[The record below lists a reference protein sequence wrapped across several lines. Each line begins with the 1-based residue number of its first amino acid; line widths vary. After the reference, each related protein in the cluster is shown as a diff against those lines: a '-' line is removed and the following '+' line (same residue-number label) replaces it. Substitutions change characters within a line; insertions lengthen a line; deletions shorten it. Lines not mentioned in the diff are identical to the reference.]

1 MPPISPKWS
10 SSLFAAKISGT
21 GIRCPENPLSNE
33 AFLVDGSHPHGRGHV
48 VQWKGLGCFLI
59 RFWFW
64 PRLANGNKLLK
75 MSRRFSDAGRKAVAL
90 SPELS
95 QFGSHR
101 FDNFLSLLMRPF
113 FETSLQNFKIARVPQ
128 ELLAGMHF
136 TRTFTRPTSK
146 DRLGGFDDVSK
157 LF

>member
-1 MPPISPKWS
+1 M
-10 SSLFAAKISGT
+10 
-21 GIRCPENPLSNE
+21 
-33 AFLVDGSHPHGRGHV
+33 
-48 VQWKGLGCFLI
+48 QWKGLGCFLI

-75 MSRRFSDAGRKAVAL
+75 MSRRFSDAGPKALAL

-113 FETSLQNFKIARVPQ
+113 FETSLQNVKIARVPQ

-136 TRTFTRPTSK
+136 TRTFPHPTSK
-146 DRLGGFDDVSK
+146 DRLGGFKDISK
-157 LF
+157 FF